1 MDCMRVISLKT
12 LQKFWSK
19 NHDAKQHLLAWY
31 DEVSQAHWKN
41 PEEIKERYTTASI
54 LKNRRVVFNI
64 KGNDY
69 RLIVAIAY
77 KAQYIYV
84 KFIGTHAEYDKVD
97 AAFIDQFSGE

>member
-64 KGNDY
+64 KGNQY
-69 RLIVAIAY
+69 RLIVGVAY
-77 KAQYIYV
+77 EFDSVFI
-84 KFIGTHAEYDKVD
+84 KFVGTHDQYSKVNAETVE
-97 AAFIDQFSGE
+97 S

>member
-1 MDCMRVISLKT
+1 MRVISLKT

-19 NHDAKQHLLAWY
+19 NHDAKQHLLAWH

-64 KGNDY
+64 KGNQY
-69 RLIVAIAY
+69 RLIVGVAY
-77 KAQYIYV
+77 
-84 KFIGTHAEYDKVD
+84 
-97 AAFIDQFSGE
+97 